1 MLSHPFLPSVLLL
14 RSSAGLV
21 KLSESLNTDSIDL
34 AHMFR
39 QIAIAAEIKMGGTS
53 GAIYAIFINAVAE
66 ALESIDLDASPNK
79 QSISEI
85 MSIALRKGLEDLF
98 KFTTAREGHRTLM
111 DTLIPFVATF
121 SRTNQDF
128 DAAFEAAQ
136 QGCEKTKMMEALLG
150 RASYVGKSRFEEN
163 GGIPDP
169 GALGVLSILRG
180 IKMALNSAVK
190 REN

>member
-1 MLSHPFLPSVLLL
+1 M
-14 RSSAGLV
+14 
-21 KLSESLNTDSIDL
+21 

-39 QIAIAAEIKMGGTS
+39 QIAMVAETKMGGTS

-66 ALESIDLDASPNK
+66 ALECINLDANPRK
-79 QSISEI
+79 QSINQI
-85 MSIALRKGLEDLF
+85 MSIALSKGLENLF

-111 DTLIPFVATF
+111 DTLIPFVTTF
-121 SRTNQDF
+121 SNTGQDF

-136 QGCEKTKMMEALLG
+136 QGCEKTKVMEALLG
-150 RASYVGKSRFEEN
+150 RASYVGKTRFEEN

-180 IKMALNSAVK
+180 IKIALDGTAK
-190 REN
+190 E